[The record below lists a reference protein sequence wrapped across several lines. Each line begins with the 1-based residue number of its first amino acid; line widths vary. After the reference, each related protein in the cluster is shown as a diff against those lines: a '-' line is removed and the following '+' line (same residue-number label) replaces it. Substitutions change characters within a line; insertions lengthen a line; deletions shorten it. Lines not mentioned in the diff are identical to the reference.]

1 MSRGAVV
8 RSLAAS
14 AFAALLVAVV
24 FGACVPQPANR
35 RTQPPVA
42 ASVGPASQPPP
53 SPTPAT
59 PSPSLT
65 FSRPTATPQ
74 PTFLPYR
81 VKSGDT
87 ITSIAR
93 EHDTSVR
100 SIGYWN
106 RATYPSLDPDSG
118 SYNPDNLRVGWTLL
132 LIPGV
137 EVDPDEI
144 TPPPTIVPPAS
155 APPGSEAPD

>member
-1 MSRGAVV
+1 MGRGAVV

-14 AFAALLVAVV
+14 AFAVLLVAVV
-24 FGACVPQPANR
+24 LGACVPQPANR

-42 ASVGPASQPPP
+42 SAAPVSVAPP

-65 FSRPTATPQ
+65 FTRPTATPQ
-74 PTFLPYR
+74 PTFLAYR

-118 SYNPDNLRVGWTLL
+118 RYNPDNLRVGWTLL

-144 TPPPTIVPPAS
+144 TPPPTVAPPAS
-155 APPGSEAPD
+155 APRGTEVPAD

>member
-1 MSRGAVV
+1 MSRGAVL
-8 RSLAAS
+8 RSLAVS
-14 AFAALLVAVV
+14 ALAGLFVV
-24 FGACVPQPANR
+24 IAIACVPQPANR
-35 RTQPPVA
+35 RTQAPIAVSAAPVT
-42 ASVGPASQPPP
+42 QPPT
-53 SPTPAT
+53 PTPAT

-74 PTFLPYR
+74 PTFLAYR
-81 VKSGDT
+81 VRSGDT

-93 EHDTSVR
+93 EHDTTVR

-106 RATYPSLDPDSG
+106 RTTYPSLDPDSG
-118 SYNPDNLRVGWTLL
+118 RYNPDNLRVGWTLL

-144 TPPPTIVPPAS
+144 TPPPTVAPA
-155 APPGSEAPD
+155 AGEETASEEPAD

>member
-1 MSRGAVV
+1 MSRGAVL
-8 RSLAAS
+8 RSLAVS
-14 AFAALLVAVV
+14 ALATSVVAVIAT
-24 FGACVPQPANR
+24 ACVPQPANR
-35 RTQPPVA
+35 RTPPPLA
-42 ASVGPASQPPP
+42 ASAVPASEPPA

-74 PTFLPYR
+74 PTFLAYR
-81 VKSGDT
+81 VRSGDT

-93 EHDTSVR
+93 DHETTVR
-100 SIGYWN
+100 SLGYWN
-106 RATYPSLDPDSG
+106 RATYPSLDPDS
-118 SYNPDNLRVGWTLL
+118 SRYNPDNLRVGWTLL

-144 TPPPTIVPPAS
+144 TPPPTVPPVTEEPA
-155 APPGSEAPD
+155 D

>member
-1 MSRGAVV
+1 LL
-8 RSLAAS
+8 RSLAVSTVAAS
-14 AFAALLVAVV
+14 LVAVIAT
-24 FGACVPQPANR
+24 ACVPQPANR
-35 RTQPPVA
+35 RTQPPIA
-42 ASVGPASQPPP
+42 ASAVPASEPPA
-53 SPTPAT
+53 PTPAT

-74 PTFLPYR
+74 PTFLAYR
-81 VKSGDT
+81 VRSGDT

-93 EHDTSVR
+93 DHETSVR

-106 RATYPSLDPDSG
+106 RVTYPSLDPDS
-118 SYNPDNLRVGWTLL
+118 SRYNPDNLRVGWTLL

-144 TPPPTIVPPAS
+144 TPPPTIPPAS
-155 APPGSEAPD
+155 EAPAD

>member
-1 MSRGAVV
+1 MSRGAVL

-14 AFAALLVAVV
+14 ALAASLVAVIV
-24 FGACVPQPANR
+24 TACVPQPASR
-35 RTQPPVA
+35 RTPPPLA
-42 ASVGPASQPPP
+42 ASAVPATKLRP
-53 SPTPAT
+53 SPTPAS

-74 PTFLPYR
+74 PTFLAYR
-81 VKSGDT
+81 VRTGDT

-93 EHDTSVR
+93 DHETTVR

-106 RATYPSLDPDSG
+106 RTTYPSLDPDS
-118 SYNPDNLRVGWTLL
+118 SRYNPDNLRVGWTLL

-144 TPPPTIVPPAS
+144 TPPPTVPPAS
-155 APPGSEAPD
+155 EEPAD

>member
-14 AFAALLVAVV
+14 ALAGLLIVIVV
-24 FGACVPQPANR
+24 ACVPQPANR
-35 RTQPPVA
+35 RTQPPIA
-42 ASVGPASQPPP
+42 ASAAPATQPPA

-59 PSPSLT
+59 PSPSLIFT
-65 FSRPTATPQ
+65 RPTATPQ
-74 PTFLPYR
+74 PTFLAYR
-81 VKSGDT
+81 VRTGDT

-93 EHDTSVR
+93 EHDTTVR

-106 RATYPSLDPDSG
+106 RTTYPSLDPDS
-118 SYNPDNLRVGWTLL
+118 SRYNPDTLRVGWTLL
-132 LIPGV
+132 LIPGA

-144 TPPPTIVPPAS
+144 TPAPTLEPPAS
-155 APPGSEAPD
+155 EEPAD

>member
-1 MSRGAVV
+1 ML
-8 RSLAAS
+8 RSLAVSVLAG
-14 AFAALLVAVV
+14 LLVVV
-24 FGACVPQPANR
+24 AIACVPQPANR
-35 RTQPPVA
+35 RTQPPTA
-42 ASVGPASQPPP
+42 ASAAPATRPPA

-65 FSRPTATPQ
+65 FTRPTATPQ
-74 PTFLPYR
+74 PTFLAYR
-81 VKSGDT
+81 VRTGDT

-93 EHDTSVR
+93 EHDTTVR

-118 SYNPDNLRVGWTLL
+118 RYNPDNLRVGWTLL

-144 TPPPTIVPPAS
+144 TPVPTLEPA
-155 APPGSEAPD
+155 ASEEPAA